1 MNTQGN
7 KQVTIELGKGLI
19 CDVDNYLHSFLI
31 LLNGESATIT
41 STLPYLSALTEPML
55 LPQSITL

>member
-19 CDVDNYLHSFLI
+19 CDVDNYLHNFLI